1 MVCKLQ
7 SSFNLLMMC
16 RMLKNKGITKVE
28 NKSALGYLI
37 VDKVPGSSI
46 YRRQVGCQWKCLP
59 LPLTLDGSQDLPDGS
74 RSRNP
79 FPQPSPSPYLVLIQ
93 VFTITDRI
101 RHLFFLAQMWMPTIA
116 DLIRVIHVYA
126 SIFFNSLKKSV
137 NMITS
142 TKIAQEMYR
151 LT

>member
-1 MVCKLQ
+1 MVCKLE
-7 SSFNLLMMC
+7 SRSNLLMMC

-28 NKSALGYLI
+28 NKSALGYLV

-46 YRRQVGCQWKCLP
+46 YRRPVGCHWKCLP
-59 LPLTLDGSQDLPDGS
+59 LPLTLDGSQNPPDGS

-79 FPQPSPSPYLVLIQ
+79 FPQPSPFPYLVLIQ
-93 VFTITDRI
+93 EFTIIDRI

-116 DLIRVIHVYA
+116 DLIRVNTCLCLDC
-126 SIFFNSLKKSV
+126 FQQFKKSV
-137 NMITS
+137 SMITS
-142 TKIAQEMYR
+142 TFIAHAMYR

>member
-1 MVCKLQ
+1 MVCKLE
-7 SSFNLLMMC
+7 SRSNLLMMC

-28 NKSALGYLI
+28 NKSALGYLV

-46 YRRQVGCQWKCLP
+46 YRRPVGCHWKCLL
-59 LPLTLDGSQDLPDGS
+59 LPLTLDGSQNPPDGS

-79 FPQPSPSPYLVLIQ
+79 FPQPSPFPYLVLIQ
-93 VFTITDRI
+93 EFTIIDRI

-126 SIFFNSLKKSV
+126 SIVFNSLKKSV
-137 NMITS
+137 SMITS
-142 TKIAQEMYR
+142 TFIAHAMYR